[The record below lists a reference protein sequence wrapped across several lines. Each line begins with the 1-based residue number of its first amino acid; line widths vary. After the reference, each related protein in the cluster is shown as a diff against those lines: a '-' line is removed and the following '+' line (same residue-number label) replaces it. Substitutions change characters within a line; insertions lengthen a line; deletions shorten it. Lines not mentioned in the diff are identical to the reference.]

1 MSLGVEEARMGSDVM
16 MWFRERVQGQKLNRT
31 TLDI

>member
-16 MWFRERVQGQKLNRT
+16 MQSRERVQGQKPNHT
-31 TLDI
+31 ILDI